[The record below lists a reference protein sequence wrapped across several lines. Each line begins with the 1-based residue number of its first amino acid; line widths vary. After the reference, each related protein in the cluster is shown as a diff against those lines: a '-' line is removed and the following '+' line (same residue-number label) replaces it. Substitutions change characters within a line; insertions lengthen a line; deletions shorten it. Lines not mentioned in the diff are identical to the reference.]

1 MHNAASLARHIFSSN
16 TMEPVSEFKS
26 TSGLKRI
33 FSAFFYSVDGLKA
46 AWKHE
51 HAFRQELVLFVVGTV
66 VALVLRISA
75 FEKLVLIA
83 VLTLVLIVELI
94 NSAIEAVVDRVSLER
109 HPLSKNAKDFG
120 SAAVLLAC
128 LLAAAT
134 WAVVLFN
141 RFY

>member
-1 MHNAASLARHIFSSN
+1 
-16 TMEPVSEFKS
+16 MEPVSEFKS
-26 TSGLKRI
+26 KSGLKRI
-33 FSAFFYSVDGLKA
+33 LSAFFYSVDGLKS

-51 HAFRQELVLFVVGTV
+51 HAFRQELGLFVAGTL
-66 VALVLRISA
+66 VALALKVSA

-83 VLTLVLIVELI
+83 VLVLVLIVELI
-94 NSAIEAVVDRVSLER
+94 NSAIEAVVDRISLER

>member
-1 MHNAASLARHIFSSN
+1 
-16 TMEPVSEFKS
+16 MEPVSEFKS
-26 TSGLKRI
+26 KSGLKRI
-33 FSAFFYSVDGLKA
+33 FSAFFYSMDGLKA
-46 AWKHE
+46 AWNHE
-51 HAFRQELVLFVVGTV
+51 HAFRQELALFVAGTL
-66 VALVLRISA
+66 VALVLKISA

-83 VLTLVLIVELI
+83 VLVLVLIVELI
-94 NSAIEAVVDRVSLER
+94 NSALEAVVDRISLER

-134 WAVVLFN
+134 WGVVLFN

>member
-1 MHNAASLARHIFSSN
+1 MHNASSLSRLIVHGTCQRIQ
-16 TMEPVSEFKS
+16 KQ
-26 TSGLKRI
+26 KRPETDL
-33 FSAFFYSVDGLKA
+33 FRLFLLDRRLKA

-51 HAFRQELVLFVVGTV
+51 HAFRQELGLFVAGTL
-66 VALVLRISA
+66 VALVLKVSA

-83 VLTLVLIVELI
+83 VLVLVLIVELI
-94 NSAIEAVVDRVSLER
+94 NSAIEAVVDRISLER

>member
-1 MHNAASLARHIFSSN
+1 
-16 TMEPVSEFKS
+16 MEPVSEFKS
-26 TSGLKRI
+26 KSGLKRI
-33 FSAFFYSVDGLKA
+33 FSAFFYSMDGLKS
-46 AWKHE
+46 AWRHE
-51 HAFRQELVLFVVGTV
+51 HAFRQELVLFVVAAAI
-66 VALVLRISA
+66 ALALRISA

-83 VLTLVLIVELI
+83 VMVLILIVELI
-94 NSAIEAVVDRVSLER
+94 NSAIEAVVDRISLER

-134 WAVVLFN
+134 WGVVLFN

>member
-1 MHNAASLARHIFSSN
+1 
-16 TMEPVSEFKS
+16 MEPVSEFKS
-26 TSGLKRI
+26 KSGLKRI
-33 FSAFFYSVDGLKA
+33 FSAFFYSIDGLKS

-51 HAFRQELVLFVVGTV
+51 HAFRQELALFVAGTL
-66 VALVLRISA
+66 VALVLKVSA

-83 VLTLVLIVELI
+83 VLVLILIVELI
-94 NSAIEAVVDRVSLER
+94 NSALEAVVDRISLER

>member
-1 MHNAASLARHIFSSN
+1 
-16 TMEPVSEFKS
+16 MEPVSEFKS